1 MFKHAKWIQSPSGVS
16 DVCPDFRKSFSLKG
30 KIASARAMVSAYG
43 VFELRI
49 DGKKIGDEIMTPGW
63 TNYENRIQ
71 VIELD
76 VSENLQHGCTLS
88 LVLGLGW
95 ALGRMGM
102 PEWGGYTA
110 KPDRAPSVIAEITIL
125 YESGEK
131 EIISTDESW
140 TVYTSEILFSELY
153 DGETIDKTA
162 EPRLLGNAVPDPRQD
177 YSLVPQQCPGIIEHE
192 RIAPRKLIITT
203 KGERVIDFGQN
214 LAGYVE
220 FRIKGDRGSKI
231 VISHAEVLDKHG
243 NFYTD
248 NMRYAKNLCTYVL
261 SGEEDVFK
269 PSFSF
274 QGFRYVRLDEYPS
287 QKVDLSE
294 IYAVA
299 IYTNMER
306 IGDFSCGNAM
316 LNRLYENTVWGQK
329 SNFLDVPTD
338 CPQRDERFGWTG
350 DAQVFCRTSAINFN
364 VLRFFEKWLTDLR
377 MEQGEDGSVSGTCPR
392 TRHNYKSYI
401 SAAWGDAATVCPYE
415 MYRAYGDTKILCDNL
430 SMMEKW
436 VEYMHSYGD
445 DEFLFIGGTHYGDW
459 LALDAGEGIKFG
471 ATQTDFIASAY
482 FAYSTHLVV
491 RARRALGLD
500 TKYHERLYDNVRHSF
515 RKAFMKDGM
524 PTVYPKADA
533 FSTNRPI
540 KPITQTAI
548 SLILR
553 FGLCNEGE
561 RSALASALVSLI
573 RENGCRM
580 NTGFVGTPHLL
591 HALSENGYGDVA
603 YDLIL
608 SEKSPSWLFSV
619 KHGATTMWEHWDGI
633 NEEGDFWD
641 PEMNSFNHYAYGS
654 VGDWMFGA
662 MVGISPDE
670 ENGGAG
676 YRRIIYSPVTDK
688 RVGFVKGSIKTANG
702 KITSEWKY
710 LDDGRVQYELIL
722 PKDVVAEV
730 KISGLDP
737 LSVEGGTHVF
747 IL

>member
-1 MFKHAKWIQSPSGVS
+1 MLKLAKWIQSPSGIS
-16 DVCPDFRKSFSLKG
+16 EACPDFRKSFSPKG
-30 KIASARAMVSAYG
+30 KIATAKAKISAYG
-43 VFELRI
+43 VFEFRI
-49 DGKKIGDEIMTPGW
+49 NGKKIGAEIMTPGW

-71 VIELD
+71 FIELD
-76 VSENLQHGCTLS
+76 VGEKIQYGCTFS
-88 LVLGLGW
+88 LLLGLGW

-102 PEWGGYTA
+102 PGWGGYTE
-110 KPDRAPSVIAEITIL
+110 KPDRAPSVIAEIEIV
-125 YESGEK
+125 YESGES
-131 EIISTDESW
+131 EIIVTDESW
-140 TVYTSEILFSELY
+140 EVYTSEILFSELY
-153 DGETIDKTA
+153 DGETVDKTA
-162 EPRLLGNAVPDPRQD
+162 EPKLLGNAVLDSKQD
-177 YSLVPQQCPGIIEHE
+177 YFLIPQECPGIIEHE
-192 RIAPRKLIITT
+192 RIAPRELIITPN
-203 KGERVIDFGQN
+203 GERIIDFGQN

-220 FRIKGDRGSKI
+220 FKIKGERGSKI
-231 VISHAEVLDKHG
+231 VVSHAEVLDKHG

-261 SGEEDVFK
+261 SGGEDLFK

-287 QKVDLSE
+287 QE
-294 IYAVA
+294 INLLGICAVA
-299 IYTNMER
+299 IYTDMER
-306 IGDFSCGNAM
+306 IGDFSCGNAD

-350 DAQVFCRTSAINFN
+350 DAQVFCRTAAINFN

-377 MEQGEDGSVSGTCPR
+377 MEQGEDGSISGTCPR

-415 MYRAYGDTKILCDNL
+415 MYRAYGDTKVLCDNL

-436 VEYMHSYGD
+436 VEYMHSYGEE
-445 DEFLFIGGTHYGDW
+445 EFLFIGGTHYGDW
-459 LALDAGEGIKFG
+459 LALDAGDGIKFG

-482 FAYSTHLVV
+482 FAYSTSLVI

-500 TKYHERLYDNVRHSF
+500 TKYHEELYENVRKAF

-533 FSTNRPI
+533 LSTNRPI
-540 KPITQTAI
+540 KPVTQTAI

-553 FGLCNEGE
+553 FNLCEEDE
-561 RSALASALVSLI
+561 RPALASALASLI
-573 RENGCRM
+573 HENEGRM
-580 NTGFVGTPHLL
+580 NTGFVGTPHIL
-591 HALSENGYGDVA
+591 HALSENGYKKLA

-641 PEMNSFNHYAYGS
+641 PGMNSFNHYAYGS

-662 MVGISPDE
+662 MVGISPDVE
-670 ENGGAG
+670 RGGAG
-676 YRRIIYSPVTDK
+676 YSKIIYSPVADK
-688 RVGFVKGSIKTANG
+688 RVGFVKGAIKTSRG
-702 KITSEWKY
+702 KITAEWKY
-710 LDDGRVQYELIL
+710 LEDGRIRYELTI
-722 PKDVVAEV
+722 PKGVTAEV
-730 KISGLDP
+730 KISGLKL
-737 LSVEGGTHVF
+737 LSVACGTHVF
-747 IL
+747 II